1 MLSRLCVASRG
12 QVQSP
17 PARRGTLQTCMSA
30 MASSTESLISSH
42 VRLWTSRR
50 NLRILVRCQSPSLK
64 VHLQPRRSLRVRRR
78 LVVNLLPPVL
88 HSYVAECKA
97 EYVPRG
103 KVSVPACLL
112 CWGDP
117 LICGH
122 IPAFCAL
129 LCLTVFSLAPQCV
142 FTLTLH
148 GLACHLAEDK

>member
-1 MLSRLCVASRG
+1 MGNSLTY
-12 QVQSP
+12 
-17 PARRGTLQTCMSA
+17 TLV
-30 MASSTESLISSH
+30 MASNMESLTSFLVHPWIS
-42 VRLWTSRR
+42 RK

-64 VHLQPRRSLRVRRR
+64 VHLQLRRSPRVRRR
-78 LVVNLLPPVL
+78 LVANLLPRVL
-88 HSYVAECKA
+88 HSYVTECKA

-112 CWGDP
+112 CWGNP

-148 GLACHLAEDK
+148 GLACHLA